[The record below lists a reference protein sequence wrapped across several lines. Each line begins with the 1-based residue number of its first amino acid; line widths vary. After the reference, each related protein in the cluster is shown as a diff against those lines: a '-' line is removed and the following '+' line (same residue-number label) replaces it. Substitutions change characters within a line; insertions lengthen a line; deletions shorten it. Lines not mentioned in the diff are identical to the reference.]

1 MTGYFLKVR
10 RCFFAALLLSLPSL
24 SLAQDPVKLYD
35 EMCDPLQSVFCDYVA
50 REASVNTIDDAAGK
64 YIGTVIDDGLYGWGV
79 FYSSTGVKS
88 YGQYAN
94 NQLIFGIVMS
104 DKVAKVGSLEN
115 YILYELETGEVLLLH
130 STEGNMPLEYP
141 LVPNMKHPD
150 PLYTFK
156 KETYANGD
164 TFFGEFYKGR
174 RHGYGVYCYSNGDI
188 WYGQY
193 KGGYRNGYGMLLKA
207 DEKIYYG
214 KWVGDR
220 KVE

>member
-1 MTGYFLKVR
+1 MSGYFLKNR
-10 RCFFAALLLSLPSL
+10 RCIVATLLLCL
-24 SLAQDPVKLYD
+24 SFISSAQEPVKLYD
-35 EMCDPLQSVFCDYVA
+35 EMCDPLQAVFCDYVS

-64 YIGTVIDDGLYGWGV
+64 YIGSVIDDALYGWGV
-79 FYSSTGVKS
+79 FYSSSGVKS

-104 DKVAKVGSLEN
+104 DKVAKVGSQEN
-115 YILYELETGEVLLLH
+115 YILYELETGEALLLH
-130 STEGNMPLEYP
+130 STEGNIPLKYP
-141 LVPNMKHPD
+141 LVPDMKHPE

-164 TFFGEFYKGR
+164 YFFGEFYKGR

-193 KGGYRNGYGMLLKA
+193 QGGYRNGYGMLLKA
-207 DEKIYYG
+207 NEKIYYG

-220 KVE
+220 KVK

>member
-10 RCFFAALLLSLPSL
+10 RCFFAALLLCLPSL

-115 YILYELETGEVLLLH
+115 YILYELETGEVLLLSRKRH
-130 STEGNMPLEYP
+130 MPTEIPFSVNSTRAAVMVTAYIATRT
-141 LVPNMKHPD
+141 V
-150 PLYTFK
+150 T
-156 KETYANGD
+156 
-164 TFFGEFYKGR
+164 
-174 RHGYGVYCYSNGDI
+174 
-188 WYGQY
+188 
-193 KGGYRNGYGMLLKA
+193 YGMASIRAVTGTGTVCCLRPMRRSITA
-207 DEKIYYG
+207 SGSATERSNEIIT
-214 KWVGDR
+214 
-220 KVE
+220 